1 MSTKH
6 DNAIQVLREA
16 NAACQLNED
25 ELAAAEAALAAAP
38 DGREIN
44 LDGLDC
50 TRDVV
55 LKPAHPDGIA
65 KVWITVGDASVDI
78 KTRDNKLTVSVYVRG
93 HEIEDPLEELV
104 ANLDEATAQKAKWES
119 NSEGTHEN

>member
-25 ELAAAEAALAAAP
+25 ELASAEAALAAP

-78 KTRDNKLTVSVYVRG
+78 KTRDNKLTISVYVRG

-104 ANLDEATAQKAKWES
+104 ANLDEATAQKAEWES
-119 NSEGTHEN
+119 NSEGTP